1 MKNINWKI
9 RIKSKKFWLA
19 LVPAVLLLA
28 QTVATPFGY
37 NWDITGLGV
46 QLTAVV
52 NAVFGLLA
60 LLGIVVDP
68 TTSGVSDS
76 ELVLKKGSNK

>member
-19 LVPAVLLLA
+19 LVPAILLLA

-46 QLTAVV
+46 QLTAAV

-60 LLGIVVDP
+60 LFGIVVDP
-68 TTSGVSDS
+68 TTSGASDS